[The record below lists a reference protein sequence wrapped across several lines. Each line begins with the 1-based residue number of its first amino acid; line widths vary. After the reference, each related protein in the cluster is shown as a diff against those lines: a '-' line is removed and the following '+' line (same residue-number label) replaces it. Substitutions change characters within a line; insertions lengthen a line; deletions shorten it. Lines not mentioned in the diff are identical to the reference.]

1 MSTRYANRSRALNI
15 KTAAFSV
22 LLSTSIFSSVYS
34 LPLYA
39 ENTQSEMHAANPIL
53 QEAKALNA
61 QGKFKE
67 ALALLK
73 SAPMNQSTFAAMIS
87 TLANTDMDD
96 AEDLA
101 NKAVEAFPNSA
112 ELHYLRGVIMGNQAQ
127 SSIFSALGYAEKSL
141 KSFIKATELEP
152 TTIKYRKALM
162 SFYLAAPSIAGG
174 DEDLALEQ
182 LKVIQKADELEGA
195 SSQVSFYLMTDEP
208 EQAIQ
213 ALQKAITDFPTEV
226 NFVFRLAAY
235 YAQEED
241 YKKAMPL
248 FQQAAVMPL
257 PEFAIDPVTG
267 EAHASYVR
275 NASAKFNALYQIGRT
290 AVVTKENTA
299 AGIAAMGKL
308 QAEVENSRLEN
319 DNLPNMEWAKARIAE
334 LYIQSGDSK
343 TATDLLASISVAD
356 NKDLKKHVNK
366 LKKML

>member
-1 MSTRYANRSRALNI
+1 M
-15 KTAAFSV
+15 
-22 LLSTSIFSSVYS
+22 FSSVYS
-34 LPLYA
+34 IPLLA
-39 ENTQSEMHAANPIL
+39 ENTQAELHAADPIL
-53 QEAKALNA
+53 QQAKALNA

-73 SAPMNQSTFAAMIS
+73 SAPMSQSTFSAMIS

-96 AEDLA
+96 AEELA
-101 NKAVEAFPNSA
+101 NKAVKAFPDSA

-141 KSFIKATELEP
+141 NSFIKATELEP

-174 DEDLALEQ
+174 DEELALEQ
-182 LKVIQKADELEGA
+182 LQVIQKADELEGA

-208 EQAIQ
+208 DKAIQ
-213 ALQKAITDFPTEV
+213 ALQKAIQALQKAIIDFPSEV

-248 FQQAAVMPL
+248 FEQAAAMPL

-267 EAHASYVR
+267 NTQASYVR

-308 QAEVENSRLEN
+308 QAEIENSRLER

-334 LYIQSGDSK
+334 LYIQSGDAK
-343 TATDLLASISVAD
+343 AATDLLASISVSD